1 MSSLQACHVTDVDK
15 ECISFLPTA
24 CLERLL
30 CTCLWRTCF
39 LPSCIISLRKQE
51 TCGDHLVAV
60 DTSQIIT
67 NCLSVLALLGDGFGG
82 SNDWRPHDIF
92 ELLLLGAWAQ
102 ASSSRFLLSLERSF
116 QRITFN
122 KELAKGGPVC
132 SHVPQRWELAVTEK
146 RTGSVIRVTDGKWK
160 HSLSS
165 S

>member
-1 MSSLQACHVTDVDK
+1 MSSLQACHVIDVDK

-24 CLERLL
+24 CLQRLL

-82 SNDWRPHDIF
+82 SNDWRSHDIF

-116 QRITFN
+116 QRVTFN